1 MISVFSLPQVW
12 LIVPIVIA
20 IASLYL
26 LITPFWQEPVESS
39 LALIF
44 IALGIP
50 VYIIFVWWDKTRHAC
65 SGFCG

>member
-1 MISVFSLPQVW
+1 MHQVW
-12 LIVPIVIA
+12 LIVPIIIIIA
-20 IASLYL
+20 ALYL

-65 SGFCG
+65 DGFCG

>member
-1 MISVFSLPQVW
+1 MQQVW
-12 LIVPIVIA
+12 LIVPIIIIIA
-20 IASLYL
+20 ALYL

-50 VYIIFVWWDKTRHAC
+50 DICLFGGTKPDMPATDFVVSVKKQ
-65 SGFCG
+65 SV

>member
-1 MISVFSLPQVW
+1 
-12 LIVPIVIA
+12 
-20 IASLYL
+20 
-26 LITPFWQEPVESS
+26 VESS

-50 VYIIFVWWDKTRHAC
+50 VYIIFVWWDKTRYAC